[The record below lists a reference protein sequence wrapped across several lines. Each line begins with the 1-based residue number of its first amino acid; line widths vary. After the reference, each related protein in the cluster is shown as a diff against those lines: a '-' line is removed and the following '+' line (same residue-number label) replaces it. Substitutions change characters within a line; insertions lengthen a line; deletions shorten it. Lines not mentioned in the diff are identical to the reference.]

1 KPSVRARTFEGYQN
15 IVRRHLIPGLGRMPL
30 RALTPMHIQSYYSD
44 KAKSGLAN
52 QTIVHHHRL
61 LFQALKHAHNA
72 RQIEFNPAGAVRP
85 PKVEREEIVVLTRN
99 ELLILLSTLT
109 GRRMH
114 TMVLLAACTGMRR
127 SEVLGL
133 RWSDVDL
140 ETGHLTVNQQLEQTK
155 EHGLRFEPPKTRSS
169 RRRITLPQTVI
180 DALRRWRVKQNEEHL
195 RLGVGHDDK
204 RLVFTRRDGEAYS
217 PKAITRR
224 FDKIIRKI
232 DITRITFHG
241 LRHTHLT
248 HLLRDNVNVK
258 VVSARAGHSSVAITL
273 DVYGHLIEGMEAT
286 AADAVEDWFAS
297 RER

>member
-1 KPSVRARTFEGYQN
+1 
-15 IVRRHLIPGLGRMPL
+15 
-30 RALTPMHIQSYYSD
+30 
-44 KAKSGLAN
+44 
-52 QTIVHHHRL
+52 
-61 LFQALKHAHNA
+61 
-72 RQIEFNPAGAVRP
+72 
-85 PKVEREEIVVLTRN
+85 
-99 ELLILLSTLT
+99 
-109 GRRMH
+109 
-114 TMVLLAACTGMRR
+114 MV
-127 SEVLGL
+127 
-133 RWSDVDL
+133 
-140 ETGHLTVNQQLEQTK
+140 
-155 EHGLRFEPPKTRSS
+155 
-169 RRRITLPQTVI
+169 
-180 DALRRWRVKQNEEHL
+180 
-195 RLGVGHDDK
+195 K